1 MNAASDAL
9 YDRALANWP
18 QPCETRFIDTAL
30 GQAHVIVSGDPAAPA
45 LLLVHGAGLNATLWA
60 RQIAEFSAHFRT
72 YAIDLPGQT
81 GRSARVRMPT
91 RGSAMADW
99 VAAVL
104 DGLGVQQTMVLGASL
119 GGWVSLL
126 FAAHH
131 PERVRKLAL
140 LVPGGIVPAKIVGGL
155 RLLAYAALSGRP
167 GYERLY
173 GAMSYHELDADTLDL
188 LATSTQAQSLRTA
201 IAPPRLSNDVLRRV
215 TMPTLILV
223 GVTDFFFPPDQVMAR
238 ARSLLPDVT
247 IRQLPESDHLL
258 LRDQPELMMQELMA
272 FLTP

>member
-1 MNAASDAL
+1 MTAASDAL
-9 YDRALANWP
+9 YERALAGWP
-18 QPCETRFIDTAL
+18 RPCEIHFIDTAL
-30 GQAHVIVSGDPAAPA
+30 GKAHVIVSGDPAAPP

-60 RQIAEFSAHFRT
+60 RQIGELSAHFRT
-72 YAIDLPGQT
+72 YAVDLPGQT

-91 RGSAMADW
+91 RGAAMADW
-99 VAAVL
+99 AAAVL

-126 FAAHH
+126 FAAHYAA
-131 PERVRKLAL
+131 RVSRLAL

-155 RLLAYAALSGRP
+155 RLLLYAALSGRR

-173 GAMSYHELDADTLDL
+173 RAMSYHDLDADTLDL

-201 IAPPRLSNDVLRRV
+201 IAPPRLADEVLRCV

-223 GVTDFFFPPDQVMAR
+223 GVTDFFFPPEQVMAR
-238 ARSLLPDVT
+238 ASRLLPDVS

-258 LRDQPELMMQELMA
+258 LRDQPERMMRELMA
-272 FLTP
+272 FLTS